1 LLRLK
6 HQLEQSAQTSDFSRI
21 DVHFYFVGDFVL
33 GSVLLLEERHVV
45 LAVLCG
51 LIEVSSL
58 DRDVV
63 ALAIVA
69 LQMAWTSITNE
80 ATIDH
85 NDDVVTK

>member
-21 DVHFYFVGDFVL
+21 DVHFDFVEDFVL

>member
-1 LLRLK
+1 M
-6 HQLEQSAQTSDFSRI
+6 
-21 DVHFYFVGDFVL
+21 
-33 GSVLLLEERHVV
+33 V

-58 DRDVV
+58 DRNVV

>member
-6 HQLEQSAQTSDFSRI
+6 HQLEQSAQTSDFGRI
-21 DVHFYFVGDFVL
+21 DVHFDFVEDFVL

-58 DRDVV
+58 DRNVV

>member
-1 LLRLK
+1 MLRLK

-21 DVHFYFVGDFVL
+21 DVHFDFVEDFVL